1 MRILILL
8 LPLAALIAA
17 DPKPGVKTPGVRI
30 PITAL
35 KPDQIFEVPGS
46 PDWILVED
54 SVWVSNKPKNSVT
67 RIDPKTNKVVGVINV
82 GSKPC
87 SGLAAGFGSLWVPN
101 CGDQTLARV
110 DLKTGNVTATIATGI
125 ADSEGGVAT
134 GAGRVWL
141 ITDTQ
146 GTPASIDPDTNNG
159 GAESRLPAG
168 SFSLAVGEKTPLGS
182 CTTQKFFTP
191 VNP

>member
-1 MRILILL
+1 MRFLILL

-54 SVWVSNKPKNSVT
+54 SVWVSNKPKNSVA

-87 SGLAAGFGSLWVPN
+87 SGLAVGFGSLWVPN

-110 DLKTGNVTATIATGI
+110 DLKTGSVTATIPTGI

-134 GAGRVWL
+134 GAGNVWL
-141 ITDTQ
+141 ITDKK
-146 GTPASIDPDTNNG
+146 GTLVRIDPDTHKVVT
-159 GAESRLPAG
+159 EIRLPAG
-168 SFSLAVGEKTPLGS
+168 IFSLAIWRKNTGGTCSTLHI
-182 CTTQKFFTP
+182 
-191 VNP
+191 

>member
-1 MRILILL
+1 MRILFVL
-8 LPLAALIAA
+8 LPLALIAA

-87 SGLAAGFGSLWVPN
+87 SGLAAGFGSL
-101 CGDQTLARV
+101 CGWRH
-110 DLKTGNVTATIATGI
+110 
-125 ADSEGGVAT
+125 
-134 GAGRVWL
+134 
-141 ITDTQ
+141 
-146 GTPASIDPDTNNG
+146 
-159 GAESRLPAG
+159 GAECASVRCDPRLIGCKETSGASKLQLISSGHTLTSVPTG
-168 SFSLAVGEKTPLGS
+168 FRFPLTSHRGNAIAKGLFRQRAERGRL
-182 CTTQKFFTP
+182 TRK
-191 VNP
+191 